1 KPLFFQL
8 RPGKNERIFKII
20 KFKTMNDKTD
30 ADGKLLP
37 DSDRLTQTGRFVRK
51 TSIDEI
57 PQLINVLMGDMCLV
71 GPRPLL
77 PRYLPYYTETERIR
91 HQVRPGITGLAQV
104 KGRNILEWDKRLAY
118 DVQYVNEISF
128 KSDVLII
135 LLTIKKVLKSDGVVV
150 DPNLILL
157 DLDEERKHTN
167 SSI

>member
-1 KPLFFQL
+1 MYKNFFKRCIDFVVAFILLAILSPILIVVTICLFFANNGKPFFFQL

-57 PQLINVLMGDMCLV
+57 PQLINVLMGDMSLV

-91 HQVRPGITGLAQV
+91 HQVRP
-104 KGRNILEWDKRLAY
+104 
-118 DVQYVNEISF
+118 
-128 KSDVLII
+128 
-135 LLTIKKVLKSDGVVV
+135 
-150 DPNLILL
+150 
-157 DLDEERKHTN
+157 
-167 SSI
+167 